1 MLYKKSRV
9 SKFKKII
16 PYKLKRKI
24 KEYFGVPSLHWSLEN
39 LKRMGFDPTVIIDIG
54 AYEGTWTLHVLE
66 VYPNAR
72 ILMLEAQ
79 RKKEPILQKL
89 RDHYGNIDYRI
100 ALVSS
105 TDGKE
110 KLFGECET
118 NSQVV
123 ENGQNDNNVY
133 SLPTQTLDS
142 ILAQARFPYPDF
154 LKLDVQ
160 GHELE
165 VLKGS
170 ENAMAHSEVCLLEV
184 SLLDLGNKQPLL
196 SEMVSF
202 MDEKGFQAYDIS
214 QLMRRPFDKALY
226 QVDMFFVKKSSRLLE
241 SKRWN

>member
-1 MLYKKSRV
+1 V
-9 SKFKKII
+9 SIFKKLI

-24 KEYFGVPSLHWSLEN
+24 KEYLGVPSLHWSLQN
-39 LKRMGFDPTVIIDIG
+39 LKRIGFDPAVIIDIG
-54 AYEGTWTLHVLE
+54 AYEGNWTLDVLE
-66 VYPNAR
+66 IYPNAR

-79 RKKEPILQKL
+79 KKKESILQKL
-89 RDHYGNIDYRI
+89 REHRYNIDYII

-105 TDGKE
+105 TDGNE

-123 ENGQNDNNVY
+123 ESGQNGNDVY
-133 SLPTQTLDS
+133 SLPTQTLDN
-142 ILAQARFPYPDF
+142 ILARAQFPYPDF

-165 VLKGS
+165 VLKGA
-170 ENAMAHSEVCLLEV
+170 ENALAHSEVCLLEM

-196 SEMVSF
+196 SKMVSF
-202 MDEKGFQAYDIS
+202 MDEKGFQTYDIS

-226 QVDMFFVKKSSRLLE
+226 QVDMFFVKKSSKLLE
-241 SKRWN
+241 SKSWN